1 MIKIITIQPF
11 VAAVEVDDQGKIV
24 NAPKKLS
31 NFLNLPFSILEE
43 SLKRQKQTF
52 KVTEAEDAQ

>member
-1 MIKIITIQPF
+1 MFKIITLQPF
-11 VAAVEVDDQGKIV
+11 QAAIEVDSQNKII

-43 SLKRQKQTF
+43 SLKKQKHQF
-52 KVTEAEDAQ
+52 KIEEVEE

>member
-1 MIKIITIQPF
+1 MIKIISIHPF
-11 VAAVEVDDQGKIV
+11 TAAVEVDNQGKII

-43 SLKRQKQTF
+43 SLKKQKQHF
-52 KVTEAEDAQ
+52 KIENVEE

>member
-1 MIKIITIQPF
+1 MIKIITLTPF
-11 VAAVEVDDQGKIV
+11 QAAIEVDEQGKII

-43 SLKRQKQTF
+43 SLKKHKQNF
-52 KVTEAEDAQ
+52 KITEVVE

>member
-1 MIKIITIQPF
+1 MIKIITLKPF
-11 VAAVEVDDQGKIV
+11 QAAIEVDNQGKII

-43 SLKRQKQTF
+43 SLKRQKLHYQIME
-52 KVTEAEDAQ
+52 VEE

>member
-11 VAAVEVDDQGKIV
+11 TVAIEVDSQGKIINV
-24 NAPKKLS
+24 PKKLS

-43 SLKRQKQTF
+43 SLKKQKQQYRIIE
-52 KVTEAEDAQ
+52 VEE

>member
-1 MIKIITIQPF
+1 MLKVITATLF
-11 VAAVEVDDQGKIV
+11 TAAVEVDSQNKII

-43 SLKRQKQTF
+43 SLKRQKYHF
-52 KVTEAEDAQ
+52 KVDEVEE

>member
-1 MIKIITIQPF
+1 MIKIIQIQPF
-11 VAAVEVDDQGKIV
+11 QAAIEVDNQGKII

-43 SLKRQKQTF
+43 SLKRQKQYF
-52 KVTEAEDAQ
+52 KIEEVEE